1 MGFGR
6 ASRGFGLLTAVVVAG
21 PEEKVEY
28 TFKDYGVGKRVLRI
42 NRGVQTYLFEYDV
55 ERKNV
60 RALSAPIE
68 RGYADGGLSLR

>member
-6 ASRGFGLLTAVVVAG
+6 ASRDFGLLTAVAVAG

-28 TFKDYGVGKRVLRI
+28 TFKDNGPSKRVLRI

-55 ERKNV
+55 ERKSV
-60 RALSAPIE
+60 RALSVPIE
-68 RGYADGGLSLR
+68 RGYADGGLSPR